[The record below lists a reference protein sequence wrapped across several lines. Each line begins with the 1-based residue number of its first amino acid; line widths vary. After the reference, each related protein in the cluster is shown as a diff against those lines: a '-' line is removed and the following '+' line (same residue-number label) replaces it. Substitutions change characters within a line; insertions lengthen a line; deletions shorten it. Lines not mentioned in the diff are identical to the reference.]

1 VRPTELVPARFNKPN
16 RLLMDERRCLLVSES
31 EQVDTLRVVE
41 ASLMPQ
47 LWMGP
52 VNATTLA

>member
-1 VRPTELVPARFNKPN
+1 
-16 RLLMDERRCLLVSES
+16 MDERGCLLVSES

-41 ASLMPQ
+41 ASLTPQ

-52 VNATTLA
+52 VNATTLT